1 MTEMNENPQ
10 APDNAGAEQTS
21 QPVDEAQPADAGQA
35 AVGKDDTN
43 MAMLCHILA
52 IFTGFLGPLIIWL
65 IKKDDSPYVDRQ
77 GKEALNFQL
86 TILIAWVAS
95 GLLAMACI
103 GFVLMP
109 VVGIVD
115 LVFCILAA
123 VKSSRGEE
131 YRYPVCIRFVK

>member
-1 MTEMNENPQ
+1 MNENPQ
-10 APDNAGAEQTS
+10 TPDNAGAEQMNE
-21 QPVDEAQPADAGQA
+21 PVSEAQPVGAEQA
-35 AVGKDDTN
+35 TVSKDDTN

-86 TILIAWVAS
+86 TVLIAWVAS
-95 GLLAMACI
+95 GLLTFVCV
-103 GFVLMP
+103 GFILLP
-109 VVGIVD
+109 VVAIAD

-131 YRYPVCIRFVK
+131 YLYPMSIRFVK

>member
-1 MTEMNENPQ
+1 MEETNGNPRVSENAEAEQTNQPVSEAQ
-10 APDNAGAEQTS
+10 PVGAEQATIS
-21 QPVDEAQPADAGQA
+21 
-35 AVGKDDTN
+35 KDDTN

-86 TILIAWVAS
+86 TVLIAWVAS
-95 GLLAMACI
+95 GLLTFVCV
-103 GFVLMP
+103 GFILMP
-109 VVGIVD
+109 IVAIVD

-131 YRYPVCIRFVK
+131 YLYPISIRFVK